1 VKGEVIF
8 YADTITNSM
17 RRAMDETNRRRV
29 LQREYND
36 LHGIE
41 PETIYKSID
50 EIMRTTM
57 VADVRT
63 VEEEMPIL
71 NTIAKMDRGALL
83 DELRQA
89 MHEAAAN
96 LEFEKAARLRDEI
109 SRLEAQPAE

>member
-1 VKGEVIF
+1 
-8 YADTITNSM
+8 M
-17 RRAMDETNRRRV
+17 NRIKYFSKNWKLRFH
-29 LQREYND
+29 L
-36 LHGIE
+36 
-41 PETIYKSID
+41 
-50 EIMRTTM
+50 MFRTKRFG
-57 VADVRT
+57 VGYG
-63 VEEEMPIL
+63 EEEMPIL